1 MLLFF
6 KWKTFGSQLA
16 HLKPLSFHQALKASD
31 GSTGWI
37 QDDLCQGSHLQCGV
51 RPFCA
56 MNKNWRPLPKTTQTQ
71 FFTAASFLHYFMCLE
86 DWWAHFLPDLSI
98 HWAARQA
105 VVRISLTWL
114 CQFEAS
120 SLLNQ
125 RSMLCDWSL
134 HASTSLI
141 RLSWRTL
148 DLERDQW
155 LQFFGKLFSE
165 QCVELK
171 QQTATAST
179 LWGQKFKAISLSGY
193 TPLNCFMDP
202 PPLGVVSL
210 RLKASTSS
218 FGLLGHTDGARVD
231 DVTTLAWPQSGI
243 DQFLI
248 FLASPTVGT
257 CQRLPCSHHHL
268 KTKALIKIMK
278 K

>member
-1 MLLFF
+1 M
-6 KWKTFGSQLA
+6 KNIWVTA

-37 QDDLCQGSHLQCGV
+37 QDDLCQGSHLQCRV
-51 RPFCA
+51 HPFCA
-56 MNKNWRPLPKTTQTQ
+56 MNKNRRPLPKTTRTQ
-71 FFTAASFLHYFMCLE
+71 FFTPASFLHYFMCLQ

-114 CQFEAS
+114 CQLEAS

-134 HASTSLI
+134 QASTSLI

-155 LQFFGKLFSE
+155 FQFFWKLSKE

-171 QQTATAST
+171 QQTASHCDLNSLGTKVQS
-179 LWGQKFKAISLSGY
+179 KAFSLTGY
-193 TPLNCFMDP
+193 TPLNSFMDP

-218 FGLLGHTDGARVD
+218 FGLLGHTDVARVD
-231 DVTTLAWPQSGI
+231 DVTTLAWPQGGI

-248 FLASPTVGT
+248 FLASSPVGT
-257 CQRLPCSHHHL
+257 CQGLPCSHHHL
-268 KTKALIKIMK
+268 KTKTLIKIK
-278 K
+278 KKE